1 MTKKE
6 ALIQLQRLLV
16 EMYDDESKASMLA
29 DQSGIPTSA
38 VGGRDT
44 PATYW
49 WNLLVAAHRRG
60 KVQQLVMNATW
71 DYSERGADLK
81 QAFSAYDGAADA
93 GDDIQ
98 PQGEEAVGLHVDTG
112 GGAYIGGSVAIT
124 GDFVGR
130 DQIKYGDRITMG
142 DVSGTSAAIGR
153 SAQSSVQTGLSGADL
168 AAIFRA
174 VDAQIAQRAED
185 PNVDK
190 DELKD
195 LVQKLE
201 GEVAKGQAANPSKVE
216 RWLKLLLDVAP
227 DVAEVALAALANP
240 AVGVAVA
247 IGNLARRL
255 QASLPDRGAA
265 AQRR

>member
-16 EMYDDESKASMLA
+16 ELYDDESKASMLA

-44 PATYW
+44 LATYW

-71 DYSERGADLK
+71 DYSERGVDLK

-98 PQGEEAVGLHVDTG
+98 PHGEEVVGLHVDTG
-112 GGAYIGGSVAIT
+112 GGAYIGGKATIT

-130 DQIKYGDRITMG
+130 DQLTYGDRITVG
-142 DVSGTSAAIGR
+142 DVSGTSVAIGR

-168 AAIFRA
+168 AAIFQA
-174 VDAQIAQRAED
+174 VNAQIDRRPED
-185 PNVDK
+185 PNVGK
-190 DELKD
+190 DELRDTAQMVKD
-195 LVQKLE
+195 
-201 GEVAKGQAANPSKVE
+201 EVAKGEAANTAKIE
-216 RWLKLLLDVAP
+216 RWLKQLIDLAP

-240 AVGVAVA
+240 AAGVATA
-247 IGNLARRL
+247 IAKLAQRL
-255 QASLPDRGAA
+255 QASRG
-265 AQRR
+265 